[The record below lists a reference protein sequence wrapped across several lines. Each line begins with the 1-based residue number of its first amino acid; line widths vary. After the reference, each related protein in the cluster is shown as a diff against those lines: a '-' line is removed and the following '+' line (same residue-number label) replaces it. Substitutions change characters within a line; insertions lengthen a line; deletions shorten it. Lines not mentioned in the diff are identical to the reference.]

1 MKVIWW
7 LGIKEHYLAIS
18 WNFPWDLHL
27 KKTAAIKKKERVTR
41 RLSFFRSQGSKI
53 PWQVSSVLHERSN
66 DFFSVTSLVS
76 QKLSHPWLRGSQRP
90 DNKTLSTFLSLSFNW
105 CSGKVLLSK
114 GLAFT
119 SWNIKDWDSISLLK
133 RPGTEKKRERTLMLK
148 EPFLRA
154 ITYST

>member
-105 CSGKVLLSK
+105 CSGKVLLF
-114 GLAFT
+114 GLAVGIFL
-119 SWNIKDWDSISLLK
+119 IKDQFLLK
-133 RPGTEKKRERTLMLK
+133 RPGTEKKTKRTLMLK